1 MIRFVIKPR
10 FVSSGVP
17 LAGLP
22 LWLAPLAV
30 IALIA
35 TPVWSGTLEDAL
47 ARFEA
52 ERPRT
57 VEAFVT
63 LDSAAQAAATVPIAA
78 PPSGVVQNP
87 PGPAKTVRR
96 DSATAVD
103 EAAAE
108 LIRAVQDPRPDVVL
122 AQAERLLAAKAQVDA
137 GLTELFALRA
147 ALGGIPPDD
156 TKRQTLRHYLA
167 AISRSIDLTGR
178 LRYLEFDV
186 FNNASAQLAG
196 QPAARQKL
204 AELFLKYRSSVGAI
218 VMADILAE
226 LGTGGPSYSQP
237 ASSALRSKVLE
248 LIAATGETGCL
259 PALAGFVVRPGVPP
273 ALVLQ
278 AVETIRSIGLPQDV
292 HPGQD
297 PSLPTPAITAARLH
311 QVVTRLNLNGAPA
324 ELPKRRDELAAWLDQ
339 RRRGGLTEPRYRWGG
354 EDLQPGDWLLMRN
367 PSPYNLFTDLSPG
380 LFTHVGVVALEK
392 GSDGIQRM
400 VLVDMPERGNRMP
413 ATNLD
418 TFLERSRHYL
428 FMRHPDTAV
437 GRRMGETASSLIGSE
452 TEFDLTFRTDR
463 VVELAGQPLAGK
475 KITTYCAGLLLL
487 CALETG
493 QGREDFFPIPEG
505 AAGGE
510 TVDNLAQLGISFG
523 RDFISPTGTLFSPL
537 LEIVGRRE
545 PTYDPRREVEE
556 AIYDY
561 FAQQLAAKKL
571 HTSPDLYQTLRLKMA
586 EAARHNSLLAAAM
599 TAAQGV
605 SHNLDLV
612 SAAKAAAV
620 VETLDEIAYGASG
633 EFLKAQD
640 AVRSAPADRRFERGL
655 TPAQRTAAAT
665 FRQRHPRQYE
675 LWRQG
680 QISRRQ
686 LRIELV
692 NYYIAQGR
700 SEIDRRFFAPD
711 GPAAKKQ

>member
-1 MIRFVIKPR
+1 VIRFLIHPS
-10 FVSSGVP
+10 FVPIRVSASLSLRLVP
-17 LAGLP
+17 LF
-22 LWLAPLAV
+22 V

-35 TPVWSGTLEDAL
+35 TPVWAGALEDAL
-47 ARFEA
+47 AQFDA
-52 ERPRT
+52 ERPRS
-57 VEAFVT
+57 VEALATIDPAIKPDGATGAVPNP
-63 LDSAAQAAATVPIAA
+63 SATNKA
-78 PPSGVVQNP
+78 S
-87 PGPAKTVRR
+87 RR
-96 DSATAVD
+96 DSAAAVD

-122 AQAERLLAAKAQVDA
+122 AQVERLLSAKARVDA
-137 GLTELFALRA
+137 GLAELFALRT
-147 ALGGIPPDD
+147 P
-156 TKRQTLRHYLA
+156 LA
-167 AISRSIDLTGR
+167 AIPPADAQRSTLHNYLHAVSRSIELTGR

-186 FNNASAQLAG
+186 FNNASAQLIA
-196 QPAARQKL
+196 QAAARQKL
-204 AELFLKYRSSVGAI
+204 VGLFLKYRSSVGAI
-218 VMADILAE
+218 TMAEILADPAA
-226 LGTGGPSYSQP
+226 GGANYNQP
-237 ASSALRSKVLE
+237 ASLALRAKVLE
-248 LIAATGETGCL
+248 LIAATGETECL
-259 PALAGFVVRPGVPP
+259 PALAGFVVRPGLPP

-278 AVETIRSIGLPQDV
+278 AVETIRSVGLPQDV
-292 HPGQD
+292 RPGQD
-297 PSLPTPAITAARLH
+297 PSLPTPAITAGRLH
-311 QVVTRLNLNGAPA
+311 QVVTRLNFTGASV
-324 ELPKRRDELAAWLDQ
+324 ELQKHRDELVAWLDQ
-339 RRRGGLTEPRYRWGG
+339 RKRSGIDDQRYRWGG
-354 EDLQPGDWLLMRN
+354 EDLEPGDWLLMRN

-380 LFTHVGVVALEK
+380 LFTHVGVVALER

-400 VLVDMPERGNRMP
+400 VLVDLPERGNRMP
-413 ATNLD
+413 ATNID
-418 TFLERSRHYL
+418 TFLVRSRHYL
-428 FMRHPDTAV
+428 FLRHPDTEI
-437 GRRMGETASSLIGSE
+437 GRRMGDTATSLIGNE

-463 VVELAGQPLAGK
+463 VLELVGQPLADK

-493 QGREDFFPIPEG
+493 QSREEFFPIAEG

-523 RDFISPTGTLFSPL
+523 RDFISPTGALFSPRF
-537 LEIVGRRE
+537 EVIGRRE

-561 FAQQLAAKKL
+561 FARQLAAKKL

-586 EAARHNSLLAAAM
+586 EAARHNALLAAAM

-620 VETLDEIAYGASG
+620 VETLDDIAYGASG
-633 EFLKAQD
+633 EFLKAQE
-640 AVRSAPADRRFERGL
+640 AIRSAPADRRFERGL
-655 TPAQRTAAAT
+655 SPSQRAAAAT
-665 FRQRHPRQYE
+665 YRQRHPRQYE

-700 SEIDRRFFAPD
+700 AEIDRRFFTATA
-711 GPAAKKQ
+711 GSAAKKQ